1 MPCNQTCNSS
11 CTWIIIL
18 AFIIIWFSCGNRSL
32 CGGNGGCGGSCGC
45 NNGCGGF

>member
-1 MPCNQTCNSS
+1 MPCNQS

-18 AFIIIWFSCGNRSL
+18 AFIIIWFSCANRQ
-32 CGGNGGCGGSCGC
+32 GNGGCGCSGGCSGGC